1 MREDIYYIDSP
12 SVDAPFRISIAGISY
27 CDGSYRI
34 RRPESGV
41 MSVEY
46 IYDGSGT
53 VEYEGNVYHPE
64 KDDVYMVLPG
74 RDQVYYSDEKTPWKK
89 IWFNASGTLIY
100 ALTDAYGLTDTCL
113 FNATGAA
120 KYFERMVELC
130 ASGLPADTINDRG
143 AVIFHELLTFLKNSG
158 GEPDA
163 GIDHDAVRMKEY
175 LDAHISEEVSIEQ
188 LAALIYKSPSQASRI
203 FRQTFGRTPYEYLT
217 HQRFSRAKTMLLGT
231 NMLVKE
237 IAYSVGFRDEHYFSY
252 VFGKRFGESPS
263 AFRGGNDK

>member
-1 MREDIYYIDSP
+1 MREDIYYVGSP
-12 SVDAPFRISIAGISY
+12 SGDTPFRICIAGISY

-34 RRPESGV
+34 RRTDSDV
-41 MSVEY
+41 MSIEY

-53 VEYEGNVYHPE
+53 VEYGGHTYHPE
-64 KDDVYMVLPG
+64 KDDVYMVLQG

-89 IWFNASGTLIY
+89 IWFNASGVLIN
-100 ALTDAYGLTDTCL
+100 ALTDAYGLTDACL
-113 FNATGAA
+113 FRATGAA
-120 KYFERMVELC
+120 KYFERMLELC
-130 ASGLPADTINDRG
+130 ASGLPADTINDKG

-163 GIDHDAVRMKEY
+163 GIVPDAVRMKEY
-175 LDAHISEEVSIEQ
+175 IDAHLSEEVSIDQ

-203 FRQTFGRTPYEYLT
+203 FRQTFGRTPYGYLT
-217 HQRFSRAKTMLLGT
+217 HQRFSLAKIMLLGT

-252 VFGKRFGESPS
+252 VFGKKFGETPS
-263 AFRGGNDK
+263 AFRGGK

>member
-1 MREDIYYIDSP
+1 MREDIYYVGSP
-12 SVDAPFRISIAGISY
+12 GAGAPFRISIAGISY

-34 RRPESGV
+34 KRANSDV
-41 MSVEY
+41 MSIEY

-53 VEYEGNVYHPE
+53 VEYCGNVYHPE

-74 RDQVYYSDEKTPWKK
+74 TDQVYYSDEETPWKK
-89 IWFNASGTLIY
+89 IWFNASGTLIR
-100 ALTDAYGLTDTCL
+100 ALTDAYGLSDVCL
-113 FNATGAA
+113 FRATGAA
-120 KYFERMVELC
+120 RYFERMVELC
-130 ASGLPADTINDRG
+130 ASGLPADTVNAKG

-158 GEPDA
+158 GGSDT
-163 GIDHDAVRMKEY
+163 GVDRDAVLMKEY
-175 LDAHISEEVSIEQ
+175 IDAHISEEISIEQ

-203 FRQTFGRTPYEYLT
+203 FRRAFGRTPYGYLT

-252 VFGKRFGESPS
+252 VFGKKFGETPS
-263 AFRGGNDK
+263 AFRGGK